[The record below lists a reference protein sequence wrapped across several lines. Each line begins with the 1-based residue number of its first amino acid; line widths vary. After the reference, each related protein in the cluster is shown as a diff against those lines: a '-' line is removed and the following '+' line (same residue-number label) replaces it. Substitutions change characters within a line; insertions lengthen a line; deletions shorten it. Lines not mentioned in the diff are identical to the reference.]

1 MDIQTI
7 LYAIKD
13 MFPLTSEQIQT
24 IRELPHDDK
33 MTIIL
38 TFDEV
43 VQYLTEFMYDSY
55 KIEKESTS

>member
-1 MDIQTI
+1 
-7 LYAIKD
+7 